1 MSARDP
7 LWHNFFRKQP
17 EITSRI
23 TDLWLAT
30 PLFNKITRKHCQ
42 TLVPDMHH
50 RHYQPDEIIFKQ
62 GDAGIGAVLIL
73 SGEVKI
79 LSGETLLATLKE
91 GDFFGEVALIID
103 EPRTASAIAA
113 GDTEV
118 VFFLRQNLD
127 ELNNRYPKDG
137 AKLMKNLAKIL
148 ATRLRLHNEE
158 LSSKDKNQQ
167 ESTHD

>member
-23 TDLWLAT
+23 TDLWLTT
-30 PLFNKITRKHCQ
+30 PLFHDISRKNCR

-50 RHYQPDEIIFKQ
+50 RHYRADEVIFRQ

-73 SGEVKI
+73 SGEVNI
-79 LSGETLLATLKE
+79 LSGDTLLATLKA

-103 EPRTASAIAA
+103 EPRTASAIAT
-113 GDTEV
+113 GNTEV

-148 ATRLRLHNEE
+148 ATRLRLHNQE
-158 LSSKDKNQQ
+158 LSSKTR
-167 ESTHD
+167 EP